1 MAGKRSFGGLRKLPS
16 GRWQANYTGPDVVVH
31 KAPATFAAKVDAE
44 GWLAA
49 ERRKI
54 DLGTW
59 RPPTVEQKRTL
70 TLAEYAAQRIG
81 QRTLTPRTRKHY
93 ENILDRHIGPVL
105 GGAALAGVT
114 VTMVRS
120 WYAALLPDAPT
131 ARAHAYALLHSVFR
145 DALDEGLIDANP
157 ARERKAMNSKRV
169 RPIRALTKAQLVAL
183 VEHVRADDLKVAVMV
198 GGWCG
203 LRSGELKGLRRRD
216 VADDASVIH
225 VERAVTYRGGEY
237 FEGEPKTEAGVRT
250 VSVPSSIRPAIVA
263 HMRTVGKGRDALVFT
278 GTGGPEGYLTDWQ
291 LRRAVASAGAAI
303 GVDDLRP
310 HELRHTAATLAAQT
324 GATTKQLMARIGH
337 ATMGAALLYQHAAAE
352 QDAEIARKLDEM

>member
-1 MAGKRSFGGLRKLPS
+1 
-16 GRWQANYTGPDVVVH
+16 
-31 KAPATFAAKVDAE
+31 
-44 GWLAA
+44 
-49 ERRKI
+49 
-54 DLGTW
+54 
-59 RPPTVEQKRTL
+59 
-70 TLAEYAAQRIG
+70 
-81 QRTLTPRTRKHY
+81 
-93 ENILDRHIGPVL
+93 
-105 GGAALAGVT
+105 
-114 VTMVRS
+114 
-120 WYAALLPDAPT
+120 
-131 ARAHAYALLHSVFR
+131 
-145 DALDEGLIDANP
+145 
-157 ARERKAMNSKRV
+157 
-169 RPIRALTKAQLVAL
+169 
-183 VEHVRADDLKVAVMV
+183 MV

-216 VADDASVIH
+216 VAEDASVIH

-303 GVDDLRP
+303 GIDDLRP